1 MEELINLIVRT
12 AGVYIAIYA
21 VFRLMGKR
29 EIGELSIM
37 DLIVFI
43 MMAEVGVLSIEQT
56 EESFFLLL
64 TPIFVLLIIQ
74 RLTAEVSFRSNKAR
88 MLLDGTPS
96 IIVRNGEIDEKEM
109 KRQRYNM
116 DDLLVQLRQQGAL
129 QLKEVELAVLETN
142 GKLSVFQKQD
152 NPLNYFDP
160 IIIDGQF
167 QGEALQ
173 QQGVTQQKVLDQLKS
188 YGVQD
193 ITNVSVAQ
201 MHEDGSI
208 YIDFKKLD

>member
-1 MEELINLIVRT
+1 MEELINLVVRT
-12 AGVYIAIYA
+12 TGVYLAIYA

-88 MLLDGTPS
+88 VLLDGTPS
-96 IIVRNGEIDEKEM
+96 IIIRKGVIDEKEM
-109 KRQRYNM
+109 KKQRYNM
-116 DDLLVQLRQQGAL
+116 DDLLIQLRQAGAL
-129 QLKEVELAVLETN
+129 ELKEVELAILETN
-142 GKLSVFQKQD
+142 GKLSVFKQQD
-152 NPLNYFDP
+152 QPLNYFDP

-167 QGEALQ
+167 QKEALQ
-173 QQGVTQQKVLDQLKS
+173 QQGVTENQVLNQLS
-188 YGVQD
+188 HYGVYD
-193 ITNVSVAQ
+193 ISKITVAQ

-208 YIDFKKLD
+208 FLDFKELD

>member
-1 MEELINLIVRT
+1 MDELINLIVRT

-173 QQGVTQQKVLDQLKS
+173 QQGVTQQQVLDQLKS